1 MWGLVKVAT
10 AAPLLVSALLAGCAS
25 PPEEN
30 EQTRP
35 RAEIGETI
43 YRQYCFSCHAS
54 GINGAPRMGDA
65 TAWAALSEKGID
77 ALLQTTKEGILPFM
91 PEKGLCLRCSDD
103 ELLASI
109 EYMMDGSHTVEST
122 P

>member
-1 MWGLVKVAT
+1 MWGLVKLSAG
-10 AAPLLVSALLAGCAS
+10 ALILVSALLVGCAP

-30 EQTRP
+30 AEPPSRT
-35 RAEIGETI
+35 EIGETI

-54 GINGAPRMGDA
+54 GINGAARMGDA
-65 TAWAALSEKGID
+65 AAWAALSEKGID
-77 ALLQTTKEGILPFM
+77 ALLQTTKEGIAPFM
-91 PEKGLCLRCSDD
+91 PEKGLCLTCTDD

-109 EYMMDGSHTVEST
+109 EYMMDSSRTVESA